1 MPWKMIL
8 VIVIIFLVGI
18 FAGFN
23 LNVTNI
29 SIGFYVFEN
38 VPVFL
43 GLIIS
48 FIIGAGMMLPFTIR
62 RKIKRK
68 KKEKVAKKTNEVKQ
82 IEENVIEN
90 TTDTVDEKNKKDK
103 KEKKNKKNK
112 KTEKK

>member
-23 LNVTNI
+23 LNETNI

-48 FIIGAGMMLPFTIR
+48 FIMGAGMMLPFTIR
-62 RKIKRK
+62 RKISRK
-68 KKEKVAKKTNEVKQ
+68 KEEKKNKKEAENTNEVKQ
-82 IEENVIEN
+82 IEENVNIIES
-90 TTDTVDEKNKKDK
+90 TDDRAEKKDK
-103 KEKKNKKNK
+103 KEKKNKKSK
-112 KTEKK
+112 K